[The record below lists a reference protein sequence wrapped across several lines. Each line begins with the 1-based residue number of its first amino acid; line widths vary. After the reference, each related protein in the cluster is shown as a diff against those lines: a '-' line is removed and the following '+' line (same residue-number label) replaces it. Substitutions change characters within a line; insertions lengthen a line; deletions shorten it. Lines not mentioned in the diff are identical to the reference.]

1 MAIEESQKLD
11 RARRLRMGMVG
22 GGAGAFI
29 GAVHRMAM
37 RLDDRYE
44 FVAGAL
50 SSDGERA
57 HQSGVALGLA
67 PARSYHSLSEMIAGE
82 RGRSD
87 GIEVAV
93 VVTPNHHHF
102 EACKTLLEAGI
113 DVICDK
119 PMTTTLPQALE
130 LVRLVKQTGRSFVL
144 TQNNTAYPMIR
155 QARAMV
161 QRGELGAIRVV
172 QVCYAQDWLT
182 GLLEASGQ
190 KQAAWRTDPAQAG
203 VGGSIGDIGVHAFN
217 LAAFITGLE
226 LDSVCADIQT
236 FVEGRK
242 LDDNAHVLLRYQG
255 GARGMLWSS
264 QVAPG
269 NNNRLQIGVY
279 GDKGGL
285 EWMGEAPDNL
295 RFTPVGAE
303 PRTIVRGGAGAN
315 DFAAHGTRMPSGH
328 PEGYIEGFGVLYRD
342 AADLIL
348 AAREGRSGPEM
359 TALLPTVLD
368 GAKGVGFIDAVVASS
383 RAGGTW
389 VDARLP
395 L

>member
-1 MAIEESQKLD
+1 MAIEETQKVERRRPL
-11 RARRLRMGMVG
+11 RAGMVG
-22 GGAGAFI
+22 GGTGAFI

-37 RLDDRYE
+37 RLDDRYQL
-44 FVAGAL
+44 VAGAL

-57 HQSGVALGLA
+57 HLSGLELGLEPSRA
-67 PARSYHSLSEMIAGE
+67 YASLDAMIAGE
-82 RGRSD
+82 RGRAD

-102 EACKTLLEAGI
+102 QACKSLLEAGI

-119 PMTTTLPQALE
+119 PMTTTVAHALE
-130 LVRLVKQTGRSFVL
+130 LAALVRRTGRCFVL

-155 QARAMV
+155 HARAMV
-161 QRGELGAIRVV
+161 ERGELGSVRVI

-182 GLLEASGQ
+182 GLLESSGQ
-190 KQAAWRTDPAQAG
+190 KQAAWRTDPLQAG

-217 LAAFITGLE
+217 LAAFISGLE
-226 LDSVCADIQT
+226 LESVCADVQT
-236 FVEGRK
+236 FVPGRK
-242 LDDNAHVLLRYQG
+242 LDDNAHVLLRYEG

-279 GDKGGL
+279 GEKGGL

-348 AAREGRSGPEM
+348 ATREGRAAPPM
-359 TALLPTVLD
+359 TDLLPTVLD
-368 GAKGVGFIDAVVASS
+368 GAKGVRFIEAVVASS
-383 RAGGTW
+383 AKGGAW
-389 VDARLP
+389 IDARLP

>member
-1 MAIEESQKLD
+1 MPA
-11 RARRLRMGMVG
+11 ALR
-22 GGAGAFI
+22 
-29 GAVHRMAM
+29 
-37 RLDDRYE
+37 
-44 FVAGAL
+44 
-50 SSDGERA
+50 
-57 HQSGVALGLA
+57 
-67 PARSYHSLSEMIAGE
+67 
-82 RGRSD
+82 
-87 GIEVAV
+87 
-93 VVTPNHHHF
+93 
-102 EACKTLLEAGI
+102 
-113 DVICDK
+113 
-119 PMTTTLPQALE
+119 

-161 QRGELGAIRVV
+161 QRGELGTLRVV
-172 QVCYAQDWLT
+172 QVSYAQDWLT

-226 LDSVCADIQT
+226 LESVCADIQT
-236 FVEGRK
+236 FVEGRM
-242 LDDNAHVLLRYQG
+242 LDDNAHVLLRYHD
-255 GARGMLWSS
+255 GAHGMLWSS

-269 NNNRLQIGVY
+269 NNNRLQIGIY

-348 AAREGRSGPEM
+348 AAREGRSAPAM

-368 GAKGVGFIDAVVASS
+368 GAKGVGFINAVVASS
-383 RAGGTW
+383 HAGGTW